1 MSIACVA
8 LLTACGPGTSGM
20 STDGGSSSASSG
32 TGAEATTGAS
42 PTTGAATGTGQ
53 ESSGGPKPAVCG
65 DGVLDDGE
73 LCDDGDDDESD
84 GCNAACEPVAAI
96 AWTYTH
102 NGAADKTDAAVG
114 VAVDKTGRIIVVG
127 AETVKNRD
135 GLIIALSPEGKE
147 LWRRTYDGLAGRE
160 DYFLDVVLADDGTI
174 FVAGWEE
181 VAQDDRASVV
191 RAFDPDGGE
200 LWRFAAEPPKPGY
213 ADVEGLAL
221 ADGALYSVGS
231 ERGLESVEVVVRRH
245 DLETG
250 AAAWRT
256 ATLAGWK
263 TASGQGITAT
273 AERLVVVGY
282 VQDNNQILPLTVV
295 LDPAGAIVSEAI
307 QEIPWGFWYDVVP
320 IGAAGDLMLV
330 GRTRL
335 GAAPFELVRSL
346 GAGGMGEVHE
356 AIDTRNGQH
365 VALKMLFEVD
375 PAGVYRLKR
384 EFRRMADI
392 SHENLVTLHE
402 LCNEGDR
409 WFFTMELLHG
419 GDLRAALQAA
429 PRRQRPARPT
439 LRASCASSCTAS
451 TRSIGAGKIHRDLK
465 PSNVLVTDEG
475 RVVILD
481 FGLVNEIDHRT
492 LFASSRGLIRG
503 PRLHGPGAGRRSAR
517 HPGLR
522 LVRGRGDPLRGAHRP
537 LSLRRRRHADHPR
550 QAIRGPAAR
559 VVAST
564 RWSRASSTTS
574 SPRCCAA
581 SPASAPASPSSWP
594 GARAAGP
601 RRRRAAPAAPPAG
614 ELIERE
620 SQLEVL
626 HAGPSNRCSPA
637 SRSASTSSGPPAPA
651 RPPWC
656 ASSSPSSPSVDLVL
670 LEGACSARESVPFRA
685 FDGLV
690 DALAGHLLRIPR
702 PGVRRP
708 DPRHR
713 REPLRPRPDLPGA
726 RARGVDRPADPDQ
739 RARAAGDAP
748 PRLPRPQSLLF
759 RVAERAR

>member
-127 AETVKNRD
+127 AETGKNRD

-181 VAQDDRASVV
+181 VAQDDRAAVV

-330 GRTRL
+330 GRTFMPGVLDRDVIVRRVDADFSEMWTHIYEHEVLEDMGNGVAVGADEAVFVAGAVTTVL
-335 GAAPFELVRSL
+335 GQTEETYDILAARYTGD
-346 GAGGMGEVHE
+346 GALLWTDVH
-356 AIDTRNGQH
+356 
-365 VALKMLFEVD
+365 
-375 PAGVYRLKR
+375 
-384 EFRRMADI
+384 
-392 SHENLVTLHE
+392 
-402 LCNEGDR
+402 
-409 WFFTMELLHG
+409 
-419 GDLRAALQAA
+419 
-429 PRRQRPARPT
+429 
-439 LRASCASSCTAS
+439 
-451 TRSIGAGKIHRDLK
+451 
-465 PSNVLVTDEG
+465 
-475 RVVILD
+475 
-481 FGLVNEIDHRT
+481 
-492 LFASSRGLIRG
+492 
-503 PRLHGPGAGRRSAR
+503 
-517 HPGLR
+517 
-522 LVRGRGDPLRGAHRP
+522 
-537 LSLRRRRHADHPR
+537 DHPE
-550 QAIRGPAAR
+550 AHDDDYGNAA
-559 VVAST
+559 
-564 RWSRASSTTS
+564 
-574 SPRCCAA
+574 
-581 SPASAPASPSSWP
+581 
-594 GARAAGP
+594 AAGP
-601 RRRRAAPAAPPAG
+601 DFFVLAG
-614 ELIERE
+614 YETTPD
-620 SQLEVL
+620 
-626 HAGPSNRCSPA
+626 HG
-637 SRSASTSSGPPAPA
+637 
-651 RPPWC
+651 
-656 ASSSPSSPSVDLVL
+656 VDLW
-670 LEGACSARESVPFRA
+670 
-685 FDGLV
+685 
-690 DALAGHLLRIPR
+690 
-702 PGVRRP
+702 VRRYN
-708 DPRHR
+708 D
-713 REPLRPRPDLPGA
+713 G
-726 RARGVDRPADPDQ
+726 
-739 RARAAGDAP
+739 
-748 PRLPRPQSLLF
+748 
-759 RVAERAR
+759 